1 MCLLPHSRLL
11 LLVLLFLFRWRRPLS
26 CRECLS
32 RLANGALYALRGFR
46 FRRSRFRTRRGSL
59 VMLGHFHHDV
69 TRPLLVAE
77 RPAHRRGTNSLPSRP
92 FVHEA
97 CRHKKRIHVTRVA
110 GILGFAL
117 GVCDGA
123 SQNLFYF
130 PRHALLC
137 EPQRLQRI
145 FRAMSADQIDYQA
158 RLFGRDAKECR
169 FRDGLNFWRSLMDRS
184 PMSRTL
190 MNRTLMNLI
199 RHFLFS

>member
-1 MCLLPHSRLL
+1 
-11 LLVLLFLFRWRRPLS
+11 
-26 CRECLS
+26 
-32 RLANGALYALRGFR
+32 
-46 FRRSRFRTRRGSL
+46 
-59 VMLGHFHHDV
+59 MLGHFHHDV
-69 TRPLLVAE
+69 ARPLLVAE

-97 CRHKKRIHVTRVA
+97 CRHEKRIHVERVA

-123 SQNLFYF
+123 SQNLFDF

-158 RLFGRDAKECR
+158 RLLRRDANESR
-169 FRDGLNFWRSLMDRS
+169 FRDGLNCCRSLMDRS
-184 PMSRTL
+184 VLSRSV
-190 MNRTLMNLI
+190 MNLI
-199 RHFLFS
+199 RHSYFPNSLLAQLRRLPLAPRRLMEPLLACRTQQQPSRVLLSPRAL